1 MEKVINSYETMF
13 IVDVEGGETAIKT
26 TVDKFTGLISSNA
39 EIVEVTEWGKRR
51 LAYAIND
58 KPEGYYVVVTFKSEP
73 AFPAELD
80 RIYNIDESIMRSMTI
95 KLDYEAVKHEQP
107 VIAEEVSFK
116 EEQEAAPVAEA
127 ATEAPVAEETATDA
141 E

>member
-13 IVDVEGGETAIKT
+13 IVDVEGGEAAIKT

-58 KPEGYYVVVTFKSEP
+58 KPEGYYVVVTFKSES

-80 RIYNIDESIMRSMTI
+80 RIYNIDESIMRSLTL

-116 EEQEAAPVAEA
+116 AEEEAAPVAEPA
-127 ATEAPVAEETATDA
+127 AEAPVAEETATDA

>member
-13 IVDVEGGETAIKT
+13 IVDVEGGEAAIKA

-39 EIVEVTEWGKRR
+39 ELVEATEWGKRR

-80 RIYNIDESIMRSMTI
+80 RIYNIDENIMRSMTI

-116 EEQEAAPVAEA
+116 EEEEAPVAEA
-127 ATEAPVAEETATDA
+127 APEAPVAEETANDA

>member
-1 MEKVINSYETMF
+1 MEKVINCYETTF
-13 IVDVEGGETAIKT
+13 IVDTSKGETVVESTVEKFVNLVAANAE
-26 TVDKFTGLISSNA
+26 TVDVDK
-39 EIVEVTEWGKRR
+39 WGKRR

-116 EEQEAAPVAEA
+116 EEEEAPVAETA
-127 ATEAPVAEETATDA
+127 PEAPVAEETATDA